1 MARQVELALVS
12 LASCAFFE
20 CHSRLN
26 LCFQKGHLLSSA
38 MCSPLQL
45 MHLKL
50 WGHGLPLVV
59 SSLGGFSLELA
70 LQYHARSLW
79 CSSLWGPLHF
89 WHLEPWAWHEKVE
102 WPHFQQLWHWG
113 TLGFMLVVLIMV
125 IYLPKLKEW
134 FISSFALEPFW
145 ESQMSNQMMAM
156 SDLGEY
162 HKWSLTICDGC
173 FDTLKSSKM
182 RS

>member
-1 MARQVELALVS
+1 
-12 LASCAFFE
+12 
-20 CHSRLN
+20 
-26 LCFQKGHLLSSA
+26 

-50 WGHGLPLVV
+50 WRHGSPLVV
-59 SSLGGFSLELA
+59 SSLGGFSLKLA
-70 LQYHARSLW
+70 LLHHARSLW

-113 TLGFMLVVLIMV
+113 TPGFMLVALIV
-125 IYLPKLKEW
+125 AIYLPKLKEW

-145 ESQMSNQMMAM
+145 ESQMSNQIMVM
-156 SDLGEY
+156 SDLGEALITLGFAMRFTGSNSSRY
-162 HKWSLTICDGC
+162 FMVVVMSSPVSLLPLGC
-173 FDTLKSSKM
+173 I
-182 RS
+182 